1 MVIKLIEEK
10 LYTGITEDE
19 LDKIYKMISKKV
31 KYYRLFNNS
40 PYADEEG
47 RISQEILAELCNVLR
62 SLIANLFYFC

>member
-1 MVIKLIEEK
+1 MIEEK

-19 LDKIYKMISKKV
+19 LDKIYKMISKST

-62 SLIANLFYFC
+62 SLIANLFYFCYCID